1 MHISSDTNSIN
12 LTRLSTASSE
22 PLTKKVNAE
31 SVPALKEADV
41 FRKGLLA
48 DLTQELKEIPEIRK
62 DVVASAARDLEAMD
76 LKEFGSRLAA
86 ELNRFEPTESK

>member
-1 MHISSDTNSIN
+1 MHISSDTNPVN
-12 LTRLSTASSE
+12 LSRLRAASTEPTIKKVQSE
-22 PLTKKVNAE
+22 P
-31 SVPALKEADV
+31 VPAVNEVDV

-48 DLTQELKEIPEIRK
+48 DLTQELKGIPEIRK

-86 ELNRFEPTESK
+86 ELNHSEPTDS

>member
-1 MHISSDTNSIN
+1 M
-12 LTRLSTASSE
+12 
-22 PLTKKVNAE
+22 
-31 SVPALKEADV
+31 
-41 FRKGLLA
+41 LA

-86 ELNRFEPTESK
+86 ELNRFEPKESK